1 MNQKMTLFGIEAE
14 LPPGTDHPLMVE
26 NGEAIICS
34 AQFGNSAYRCVSHT
48 MMEVFAATAALRWSD
63 LFHLERLSRPQNIE
77 KTRHARKQSE
87 LWREIRDKAI
97 EGRNRK

>member
-1 MNQKMTLFGIEAE
+1 MKKAKFYGIEAE
-14 LPPGTDHPLMVE
+14 LPPDTDNPLMIE

-48 MMEVFAATAALRWSD
+48 MMEVFASTAALRWSD
-63 LFHLERLSRPQNIE
+63 RFHLERLSNPQNIE

-97 EGRNRK
+97 SEKNR